1 MSSLWTP
8 GGEHPVEPA
17 SDDAVYDPADDPEYD
32 QDMVDEVQARMEEVR
47 KQLLH
52 TPAATVIANHVM
64 GFYEL
69 GAIHLSATPPNLD
82 EARLAVDAMGLMVE
96 TLGDRLAEQETL
108 TDALAQLRMAYVQI
122 SQGLEAETE
131 AAEDAD
137 GAASSDS
144 EGSDSD
150 ASGSS
155 DTQEP
160 DAE

>member
-137 GAASSDS
+137 DAGN
-144 EGSDSD
+144 SDSD
-150 ASGSS
+150 GPDSAAEGPAAE
-155 DTQEP
+155 EP
-160 DAE
+160 AAE